1 MATLNDF
8 HRVDDDDDVLA
19 EDVNKLMATSLRSEY
34 KNVEALSGDMEL
46 TDSDT
51 PIQRLDPD
59 GSDRDILM
67 PEPNAV
73 NNHLYLIQHGG
84 SANVLTIRDND
95 DTLTLATLQSG
106 DAVMMLPDGDG
117 GYTAFTRSVV
127 LSAASPRVY
136 TSSTDWT
143 KPANLAYIIVEVVG
157 GGGAGG
163 GATAAGSGVYSCGGG
178 GGGGGY
184 SKKRIDAADL
194 GNTETVTIGAGGTGV
209 TGLAGNA
216 GGTSSFGTHASAT
229 GGEPGAASAAAS
241 TVAFINAGAG
251 GQGSDGDINVKGGP
265 GQPGARSAASHGG
278 GGGNSHLGGGGL
290 GQTDVATFNGNAGGA
305 YGGGGSGA
313 ANGQNQTGRA
323 GAAGAAG
330 VVIVWEYVYGLGA

>member
-19 EDVNKLMATSLRSEY
+19 EDVNKLIATSLRSEY

-106 DAVMMLPDGDG
+106 DAVMMMPDGDG

-143 KPANLAYIIVEVVG
+143 KPANLAYIIVEVIG

-163 GATAAGSGVYSCGGG
+163 GAIVTAPGSYSCGGG

-184 SKKRIDAADL
+184 SKKRIASSDL
-194 GNTETVTIGAGGTGV
+194 GSSETVTIGAGGTGV
-209 TGLAGNA
+209 SGA
-216 GGTSSFGTHASAT
+216 GGNTGGTTSFGSHLQAT
-229 GGEPGAASAAAS
+229 GGIGGAASAASS
-241 TVAFINAGAG
+241 TTAFINPGTG
-251 GQGSDGDINVKGGP
+251 GIGSGGNINVAGSP
-265 GQPGARSAASHGG
+265 GIPGARSAAPHGG
-278 GGGNSHLGGGGL
+278 GGGGNPLGGGGA
-290 GQTDVATFNGNAGGA
+290 GQTDVSIFNGNAGRA

-313 ANGQNQTGRA
+313 ANGADQGGRP
-323 GAAGAAG
+323 GANGADG